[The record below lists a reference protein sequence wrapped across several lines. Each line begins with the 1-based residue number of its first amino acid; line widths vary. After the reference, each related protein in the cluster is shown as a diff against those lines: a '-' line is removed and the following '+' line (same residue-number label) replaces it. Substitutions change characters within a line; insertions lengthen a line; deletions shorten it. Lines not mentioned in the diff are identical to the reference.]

1 MWSPNNTNIDTQRLH
16 MLHIGDYVKITSNVT
31 ILTHD
36 YSRSVLAMYCHENIG
51 EARMTYIGDN
61 VFIGMGATVLM
72 GTHIGN
78 NSIVGAGAVV
88 SGQFPDGVVIA
99 GNPAK
104 VIFTI
109 DEYVEKRK
117 EKTLEEAVLF
127 ATRFLERKKRQ
138 PSIDDMTNAFSW
150 LYLPHTKET
159 IDRYPHLFKLNG
171 VDRNQFVDDFFNS
184 KPVFESF
191 DKFLEYVE
199 QKKMSS

>member
-1 MWSPNNTNIDTQRLH
+1 MWSPNNSNIDTQRLH

-61 VFIGMGATVLM
+61 VFIGMGATILM

-99 GNPAK
+99 GVVSYAVIAGIYIMISKNK
-104 VIFTI
+104 VVKDIRNMIFSMLKFQ
-109 DEYVEKRK
+109 VKR
-117 EKTLEEAVLF
+117 
-127 ATRFLERKKRQ
+127 
-138 PSIDDMTNAFSW
+138 
-150 LYLPHTKET
+150 
-159 IDRYPHLFKLNG
+159 
-171 VDRNQFVDDFFNS
+171 
-184 KPVFESF
+184 
-191 DKFLEYVE
+191 
-199 QKKMSS
+199 